1 MRFQGGG
8 NGGGRP
14 AGARNKLQTKFLQAL
29 ADDFEKHGA
38 DAIKLARIE
47 DPIRYVSIIA
57 GLMPRE
63 FAVADNHLGDLSDD
77 EVHALLA
84 RIRDT
89 LKIIDIEPEKA
100 AALLPMRITNEQEGN
115 GGGIKE
121 GRGPSR
127 ARGQAPGRGE

>member
-1 MRFQGGG
+1 MRFQGGS

-14 AGARNKLQTKFLQAL
+14 AGSRNRLQTKFLTAL

-57 GLMPRE
+57 GLLPRE
-63 FAVADNHLGDLSDD
+63 FAVTENHLGDLSDE

-84 RIRDT
+84 RIRET
-89 LKIIDIEPEKA
+89 LNVIDLEPEKA
-100 AALLPMRITNEQEGN
+100 AALLPMRITDEQEGN

-121 GRGPSR
+121 GRGPGR

>member
-1 MRFQGGG
+1 MRFQPGS

-57 GLMPRE
+57 GLLPRE
-63 FAVADNHLGDLSDD
+63 FAVTENHLGDLSDE

-84 RIRDT
+84 RIRET
-89 LKIIDIEPEKA
+89 LNVIDLEPEKA
-100 AALLPMRITNEQEGN
+100 AALLPMRITDEQEGN

-121 GRGPSR
+121 GRGPGR